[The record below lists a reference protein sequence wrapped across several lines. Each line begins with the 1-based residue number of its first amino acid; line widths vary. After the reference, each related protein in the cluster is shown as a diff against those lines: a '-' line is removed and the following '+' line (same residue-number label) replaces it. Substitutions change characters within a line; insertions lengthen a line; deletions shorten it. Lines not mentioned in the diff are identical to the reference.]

1 MTPSQQFQHLLLTG
15 AAGGLGKMLRERMK
29 PWARV
34 LRLSDREALAPARE
48 GEEVVQCDLGD
59 RAATLSLVEGADA
72 VVHFGGISTE
82 ANFDAI
88 LHSNIVG
95 TFNIYEAARRHG
107 VKRVVFA
114 SSNHVIGFYKQSERI
129 DAQAPRRPDGLYGLS
144 KCYGEDLSRL
154 YFDRYGIE
162 TVCLRI
168 GSSFPQPKD
177 RRMLST
183 YLSYDDLTELVRVS
197 LFTPRV
203 GHTIVFGVSDNSSK
217 WWDNSR
223 ASHLGFRARDSA
235 DRERDRIEKLPPLAP
250 DDPASIY
257 QGGSFVHAGP
267 FED

>member
-1 MTPSQQFQHLLLTG
+1 MTQFKRLLLTG
-15 AAGGLGKMLRERMK
+15 AAGGLGKVLRERMK
-29 PWARV
+29 PWTRV
-34 LRLSDREALAPARE
+34 LRLSDREPLAPARD
-48 GEEVVQCDLGD
+48 GEEVAQCDLGD
-59 RAATLSLVEGADA
+59 RAATLALVEGVEAI
-72 VVHFGGISTE
+72 VHFGGISVE
-82 ANFDAI
+82 ASFDAI
-88 LHSNIVG
+88 LHSNIEG
-95 TFNIYEAARRHG
+95 TFNIYEGARRHG
-107 VKRVVFA
+107 VKRIVFA

-129 DAQAPRRPDGLYGLS
+129 DAAAPRRPDGIYGLS
-144 KCYGEDLSRL
+144 KCFGEDLSRL

-183 YLSYDDLTELVRVS
+183 FLSYDDLTELVRLS
-197 LFTPRV
+197 LSTPRV

-217 WWDNSR
+217 WWDN
-223 ASHLGFRARDSA
+223 AKAAHLGFRPRDSA
-235 DRERDRIEKLPPLAP
+235 DRERERIEKLPPLAP